1 MFDPSSIARSAFAR
15 DEGCAEGPKFWLG
28 CRAGGGMMFGSK
40 SGNCEEV
47 TLPDEDVGVDGD
59 ALPSLDFTASSWG
72 LPAGR
77 C

>member
-1 MFDPSSIARSAFAR
+1 
-15 DEGCAEGPKFWLG
+15 
-28 CRAGGGMMFGSK
+28 MFGSK